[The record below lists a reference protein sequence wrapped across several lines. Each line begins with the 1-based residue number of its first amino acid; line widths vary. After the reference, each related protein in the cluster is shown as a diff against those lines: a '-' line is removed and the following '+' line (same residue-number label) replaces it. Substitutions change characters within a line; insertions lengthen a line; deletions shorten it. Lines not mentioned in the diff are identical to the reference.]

1 MYSIFALIFNYTSF
15 SFIDVQEFLL
25 MSRKRKALSTNLKY
39 MKRTINV
46 KVFSDLFHTLSLSPK
61 CIFLLLLTL
70 DLWITISKQFAFI
83 CHSSKQDM
91 YQIPFVKHF
100 LLCLNAHQEPG
111 IGYQHL
117 PRVEYLLSTKTTQSG
132 RVPWRHEL
140 KPGPVEIGARQMGPR
155 VRNRFYTEE
164 LELSY

>member
-61 CIFLLLLTL
+61 CIF
-70 DLWITISKQFAFI
+70 
-83 CHSSKQDM
+83 
-91 YQIPFVKHF
+91 FVDF
-100 LLCLNAHQEPG
+100 
-111 IGYQHL
+111 
-117 PRVEYLLSTKTTQSG
+117 
-132 RVPWRHEL
+132 
-140 KPGPVEIGARQMGPR
+140 GPVDNYFKA
-155 VRNRFYTEE
+155 VCFY
-164 LELSY
+164 LPFI